1 MYTDITMKKPVIPS
15 LLQGHIRDLL
25 ERLLMIDPESR
36 LGMQYGIKEIKDHP
50 FFDDIDWHQLSMKQQ
65 QASSRSKPLEVNILH
80 SNFDREYT
88 QLPIQIDPIEEEL
101 IRIKDPI

>member
-1 MYTDITMKKPVIPS
+1 MKKPVIPS

-50 FFDDIDWHQLSMKQQ
+50 FFDDIDWHQLSMK
-65 QASSRSKPLEVNILH
+65 
-80 SNFDREYT
+80 
-88 QLPIQIDPIEEEL
+88 
-101 IRIKDPI
+101 

>member
-15 LLQGHIRDLL
+15 ILQGHIRDLL

-50 FFDDIDWHQLSMKQQ
+50 FFDDIDWQRLSMK
-65 QASSRSKPLEVNILH
+65 
-80 SNFDREYT
+80 
-88 QLPIQIDPIEEEL
+88 
-101 IRIKDPI
+101 